1 MSAPTVLF
9 VLERVL
15 AQGATG
21 RLVMAA
27 LGPGFTLSLLLLEAW
42 VAAAL
47 FIAFL
52 ALQRLGE
59 LVLARRNTS
68 RLLARGA
75 IEHGAGHYPL
85 IVALHAAWLACI
97 AGFGW
102 GQPVN
107 PLWLAISALLQLLRV
122 WIPATLGPRW
132 TTRIIVLDEP
142 LVRRDPFRFL
152 RHPNYTRVVAEIA
165 VAPMVLGLVWV
176 AVVFSIL
183 NALVLTI
190 RLRAENAVPY
200 GR

>member
-15 AQGATG
+15 ALGATG

-27 LGPGFTLSLLLLEAW
+27 LGPGFTLSLLPLEAW

-85 IVALHAAWLACI
+85 IVALHAAWLAGI
-97 AGFGW
+97 AVIGW

-107 PLWLAISALLQLLRV
+107 PLWLAIFALLQLLRV
-122 WIPATLGPRW
+122 WILATLGPRW

-142 LVRRDPFRFL
+142 LVRRGPFRFL
-152 RHPNYTRVVAEIA
+152 RHPNHTLVVAEIA
-165 VAPMVLGLVWV
+165 VAPMVLGLAWV